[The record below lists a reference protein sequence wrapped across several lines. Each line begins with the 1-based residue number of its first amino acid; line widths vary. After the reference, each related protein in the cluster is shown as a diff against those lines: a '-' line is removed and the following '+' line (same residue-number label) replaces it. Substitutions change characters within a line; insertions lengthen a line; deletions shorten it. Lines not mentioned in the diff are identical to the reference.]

1 MTPRQI
7 ADIGVARLGLP
18 VPTGKLVT
26 IQALAQALANPQT
39 AYVFEE
45 AVLEWIGTRELESEC
60 LEALCALALAQVR
73 PEMISRVRRVIPQPS
88 LASDVLVSLAS
99 GNPTVLPSWS
109 GCHAGPAP
117 QLLDLRGEEKALRA
131 GTFIPPA
138 FAHALERLEES
149 SGRPLVRQWA
159 FEFSV
164 LRERVSSSTD
174 GHFEYFLGRQRE
186 NVAQFVA
193 RQGHLARSSYLR
205 TLACAVE
212 RWGMPQHL
220 AVDYALLA
228 LPAEPL
234 FLKLAPGDAPPWA
247 GSLHERTYEES
258 DVKEELVRD
267 SLQLA
272 EVAGNRRVMH
282 LSAAIGD
289 APLCHVELTVF
300 AVVCAEGLPNAKHAL
315 GFYDHML
322 GNLTPARDSLR
333 AFVCPDLGLEG
344 TEELGFVPTVLPL
357 IGANV
362 GYLQTDFVGRIPY
375 VPLASASLPQL
386 EMAPGV
392 GGAQLTSQGV
402 PVGEFACWY
411 WNWQPSHP
419 RGWPSPIGCCSTL
432 TREAADRLEADLGGR
447 IQHVWK
453 LTTWTR
459 QTEYGEWAR
468 AKHVGVLS
476 SGPPHH

>member
-7 ADIGVARLGLP
+7 ADMGVARLGLP

-26 IQALAQALANPQT
+26 IQALAKALSDPQT
-39 AYVFEE
+39 AQVFED

-60 LEALCALALAQVR
+60 LEALAALAIAQAR
-73 PEMISRVRRVIPQPS
+73 PEMVARVRRAIEQPS
-88 LASDVLVSLAS
+88 LASDALLSLMT
-99 GNPTVLPSWS
+99 GNPTVWPSWS

-117 QLLDLRGEEKALRA
+117 HLLDLRSEEKALRA

-138 FAHALERLEES
+138 FTHALERLEAA

-159 FEFSV
+159 FEFSL

-174 GHFEYFLGRQRE
+174 GHFEYFLGRERD
-186 NVAQFVA
+186 NVGQFVA
-193 RQGHLARSSYLR
+193 RQGHLARSAYLR

-212 RWGMPQHL
+212 HWGMPPAL
-220 AVDYALLA
+220 AADYTLQA
-228 LPAEPL
+228 LPADPL
-234 FLKLAPGDAPPWA
+234 FLKLAPGGPPSWA
-247 GSLHERTYEES
+247 KGLQQRTPESFNVEES
-258 DVKEELVRD
+258 LARD
-267 SLQLA
+267 SLLLV
-272 EVAGNRRVMH
+272 EAGGDRRVMH
-282 LSAAIGD
+282 LSATVCD
-289 APLCHVELTVF
+289 TPLCHIELTVF
-300 AVVCAEGLPNAKHAL
+300 AVACANGLPDAEHAL

-322 GNLTPARDSLR
+322 GNLTPARDGLR

-344 TEELGFVPTVLPL
+344 TEDLGFVPTVLPL
-357 IGANV
+357 VGANV

-386 EMAPGV
+386 EMLPGV

-419 RGWPSPIGCCSTL
+419 KGWPSPIGCCSTL
-432 TREAADRLEADLGGR
+432 TREAAGRLEADLAGR

-459 QTEYGEWAR
+459 QTEYGDWAR
-468 AKHVGVLS
+468 AKHVGALPS
-476 SGPPHH
+476 